1 MAPLLIDLVESFTI
15 VSWNYYPLGS
25 HRMLSTV
32 FLLNLCTLL
41 SFVIFML
48 PDKLLENQ
56 F

>member
-1 MAPLLIDLVESFTI
+1 MALLLIDLVKSFTI

-25 HRMLSTV
+25 HQLLSTV

-41 SFVIFML
+41 SFVIFIL
-48 PDKLLENQ
+48 PDKLLGNQ